1 MYFVYIIKSLK
12 NGKYYIGQTNNIER
26 RLKDH
31 NRGKDHSSKIG
42 MPWILVLKE
51 IFESRKE
58 AVNRER
64 YLKSFK
70 KRDKLEKL
78 IYRGV
83 EQ

>member
-1 MYFVYIIKSLK
+1 MK

-42 MPWILVLKE
+42 MPWILIHKE

-58 AVNRER
+58 AINREI
-64 YLKSFK
+64 YLKSIK
-70 KRDKLEKL
+70 KRDRLEKL
-78 IYRGV
+78 ISRGV